1 MILLNH
7 GHWLNDNG
15 DYLKNMHKCRLLI
28 WVLVLFSLL
37 LIPAC
42 SPNDPNMTTT
52 ITTAPGPGSTQ
63 TKVENIRLI
72 GTIGPLSLPLAYMV
86 EHNVL
91 SSIAQKTSFSIWA
104 NPTQLQAIISGGQ
117 GDFVSLPT
125 NSAATFYNKGVP
137 LQLIDS
143 SIWNILYLIT
153 SDTSLK
159 SITDLKGKRVVVPYQ
174 GAIPDAMFRFVC
186 QKQGLNLDKD
196 IEIYYAPDPIQA
208 SQLLLT
214 DQEKYVL
221 LSEPS
226 ATSVILKGKA
236 SGLNFNRAL
245 NVKTEWDKAAGGQ
258 FSTPVAGTIA
268 LGDIKN
274 RPTLVNTFR
283 SEYQKAI
290 QWMLANPVEAGNVGA
305 RALEEQGFTAVVL
318 TESIKNIEWR
328 YISAENA
335 RSDLENF
342 FGALMQVSA
351 NFVGGKI
358 PDNGFYFGQ

>member
-1 MILLNH
+1 MN
-7 GHWLNDNG
+7 
-15 DYLKNMHKCRLLI
+15 KVRMLI
-28 WVLVLFSLL
+28 WVLVLISLL

-42 SPNDPNMTTT
+42 SPDGPVITT
-52 ITTAPGPGSTQ
+52 ISTTPGPDSIQ

-72 GTIGPLSLPLAYMV
+72 GTIGPLSIPLAYMV
-86 EHNVL
+86 ENNVL
-91 SSIAQKTSFSIWA
+91 SSITQKTSFSIWA

-117 GDFVSLPT
+117 GDFISLPT

-159 SITDLKGKRVVVPYQ
+159 SVTDLKGKRVVVPYQ

-196 IEIYYAPDPIQA
+196 IEIYYTPDPIQA

-214 DQEKYVL
+214 AQEKYAL

-236 SGLNFNRAL
+236 SGLNFIRAL

-258 FSTPVAGTIA
+258 FSTPVAGTVV

-274 RPTLVNTFR
+274 RPVLVNIFK

-305 RALEEQGFTAVVL
+305 SALVEQGFTAGVL
-318 TESIKNIEWR
+318 TESMKNIEWR
-328 YISAENA
+328 YISAKDA

-342 FGALMQVSA
+342 FGTLMQISA